1 LKRLIGKGLR
11 LLKRMLRQPSH
22 EFYKTVVSVW
32 LTLSV
37 ASVLLAAVTWI
48 QLSDRLTVARQAIA
62 IRSEMD
68 QVLKLLLDVETSA
81 RGFVITGDGDFLL
94 SMQQAEEALP
104 RKFDHLAELTVADPE
119 LLKRIMDLRGKV
131 ELNLSNQRKM
141 VAVRKGD
148 GFLPTKALLGDGQA
162 KKLMEEIRKEVASI
176 HSMRAHLISDEGGKE
191 REQLWRASLT
201 SFGAGILG
209 IGAGLFAFWLAR
221 LTLKHQER
229 ERVLVEAKLQAER
242 NSAEKTVFLANVSHE
257 IRTPM
262 NAILGFSELLGAELR
277 EPRQK
282 HYAKAIRSSAGSLL
296 QLINDVLDISKI
308 EAGALVLRPEPTD
321 PRELCEFVRTVFAE
335 ITMRKQIKL
344 SCHVVEDMPR
354 ALLLDRLRLRQILV
368 NLVGNAV
375 KFTEHGSIETNVSF
389 EKQEQ
394 SSKVTLIFEIQDTG
408 EGIPKEKL
416 DSIFQPFVQG
426 NTSRE
431 KEGTGL
437 GLAIVRRLVDQ
448 MGGTITVASIVG
460 QGSVFYLRLPDIAVS
475 PRLPE
480 TRHEVRDEYVDFS
493 ELSPAT
499 LLIVDDNELNRELM
513 AGIFE
518 GSPHRLVFGRNGPEA
533 IEKASVERPDIVLLD
548 IRMPQMDGH
557 ATLLRIRELPGCELL
572 PVIAVT
578 AANTFEQDA
587 AAKEKFNGFL
597 SKPFSL
603 RQLFD
608 ELAHFLPRRKTSGSN
623 EELIDAAM
631 TAEAREQL
639 KGRLRRMSKDEWP
652 ALCGSLGVN
661 EVLTFADRLEKLGA
675 QFACGT
681 LQSYAGKLTGHAEAY
696 DVTEM
701 EKHLQ
706 GFPKLIER
714 LEQS

>member
-1 LKRLIGKGLR
+1 
-11 LLKRMLRQPSH
+11 MLRQPSH
-22 EFYKTVVSVW
+22 QFYKTVVSVW

-48 QLSDRLTVARQAIA
+48 QLSDRLAVARQAIA
-62 IRSEMD
+62 IRTEMD

-81 RGFVITGDGDFLL
+81 RGFVITGDSEFLIT
-94 SMQQAEEALP
+94 MQQAEAALP
-104 RKFDHLAELTVADPE
+104 RKFDHLAELTGSDSE

-131 ELNLSNQRKM
+131 ELNLGNQRKM

-162 KKLMEEIRKEVASI
+162 KRLMEEIRKEVAGI

-201 SFGAGILG
+201 SFWAGILG

-335 ITMRKQIKL
+335 ITMRKQLKL
-344 SCHVVEDMPR
+344 SCHVAEDMPR

-375 KFTEHGSIETNVSF
+375 KFTDQGSIELKVSF

-394 SSKVTLIFEIQDTG
+394 SSKVTLIFEVQDTG
-408 EGIPKEKL
+408 EGIPQEKL

-426 NTSRE
+426 SNSRE

-437 GLAIVRRLVDQ
+437 GLSIVRRLVDQ
-448 MGGTITVASIVG
+448 MGGTITVASILG
-460 QGSVFYLRLPDIAVS
+460 QGSVFYLRLPDIDVS

-480 TRHEVRDEYVDFS
+480 MRHEKLDERVDFN
-493 ELSPAT
+493 EFSPVT

-513 AGIFE
+513 AGMFD
-518 GSPHRLVFGRNGPEA
+518 GSHHRLIFGRNGQEA
-533 IEKASVERPDIVLLD
+533 IEKAGATRPDIVLLD

-557 ATLLRIRELPGCELL
+557 EVLRKIREMPGCELI

-578 AANTFEQDA
+578 AANTFEQNA
-587 AAKEKFNGFL
+587 VAKEKFNGFL
-597 SKPFSL
+597 AKPFSL

-608 ELAHFLPRRKTSGSN
+608 ELAHFLPRSKSGPVK
-623 EELIDAAM
+623 EDFMDAAM
-631 TAEAREQL
+631 TLEAKEQL
-639 KGRLRRMSKDEWP
+639 KGRLQRLLKDEWP

-661 EVLTFADRLEKLGA
+661 EVLTFAGRLEALGA
-675 QFACGT
+675 QYACGS
-681 LQSYAGKLTGHAEAY
+681 LRNFARKLTGHAEAY

-706 GFPKLIER
+706 EFPKFIER
-714 LEQS
+714 LEQP